1 MDFALFLLAAALFAS
16 VGHGGASAYLLV
28 MVLLGFAPDTLRPT
42 ALTLNII
49 VSAFATFSFRK
60 SGHFPKGLFLPLI
73 LASVPCAA
81 LVAAYIDLR
90 PGIFHS
96 LLGGALIIAAIRLC
110 IPSKNFDLSGEKPN
124 TITLVGI
131 GAIIG
136 ALSGLLGIG
145 GGILLTPI
153 LIFFR
158 WTSVKS
164 AAALTAPFVL
174 LNSISGLIGLGWER
188 YTPAPNLPFLII
200 AVMLGGW
207 IGAGY
212 GSRRAAPQPL
222 RMILGGVLC
231 IAAAKLV
238 F

>member
-1 MDFALFLLAAALFAS
+1 MEFALFLLAAALYAS

-28 MVLLGFAPDTLRPT
+28 MVLLGFASETLRPT
-42 ALTLNII
+42 ALTLNIL
-49 VSAFATFSFRK
+49 VSAFATISFAK

-73 LASVPCAA
+73 LASIPCA
-81 LVAAYIDLR
+81 VIAARIDLS
-90 PGIFHS
+90 PGYFHP
-96 LLGGALIIAAIRLC
+96 LLGAALIIAAIRLF
-110 IPSKNFDLSGEKPN
+110 IPSKNTDLSAEKPKA
-124 TITLVGI
+124 IALLGI

-145 GGILLTPI
+145 GGILLTPL

-174 LNSISGLIGLGWER
+174 LNSIAGLIGLGWER

-200 AVMLGGW
+200 AVLLGGAL
-207 IGAGY
+207 GAWY

-222 RMILGGVLC
+222 RLILGGVLC
-231 IAAAKLV
+231 IAAAKLIL
-238 F
+238 